1 MLNKKIKA
9 LETIIAGLTLYA
21 EAMRECETNN
31 CNSDT
36 PVAVPTVHST
46 TPVTT
51 SEPEDTETDDEQEDD
66 DTPSTTSYTVEEL
79 SEMSYNDLK
88 KLAASL
94 NIKAVG
100 SRKALV
106 DAVMSAIGVSDDDT
120 ADEPD
125 EDEPV
130 SETADDAEPED
141 DDADS
146 AETDEDDDTSDDEED
161 DEPTTEQLVLEATED
176 MTDDEL
182 RDLLESVDVSG
193 KGKRQSLIAKLVT
206 AVEKGLISL
215 SDEEDDE
222 EPDDEDTADADDTT
236 DEPETDKKKSN
247 EPFGDVTTGMS
258 KKRRAAFDDLCDT
271 TQDSF
276 NNGEITRDDLTE
288 FLMQFDEDN
297 NKKSLSKLSDED
309 LIVKYLSACALLVS
323 DDGEVVE
330 EGAYTIDD
338 VPYCCGR
345 PLNYNKKTGNY
356 KCSCCGA
363 EYEAE

>member
-21 EAMRECETNN
+21 EAMRECETCN
-31 CNSDT
+31 CNSET
-36 PVAVPTVHST
+36 PVVAPTAHSA

-51 SEPEDTETDDEQEDD
+51 TETEDTETDDEQEDD
-66 DTPSTTSYTVEEL
+66 TQSTANYTVEEL

-106 DAVMSAIGVSDDDT
+106 DAVMSAIGVSNDDT

-130 SETADDAEPED
+130 SETADDDAEPED
-141 DDADS
+141 DDSDS
-146 AETDEDDDTSDDEED
+146 AETDDDEDDEED

-215 SDEEDDE
+215 SDEEGDE

-236 DEPETDKKKSN
+236 DDEPETDEQSD
-247 EPFGDVTTGMS
+247 EPFGDVTAGMS

-276 NNGEITRDDLTE
+276 TNGEITRDDLTE

-297 NKKSLSKLSDED
+297 SKKSLSKLSDED

-323 DDGEVVE
+323 DAGEVVE

-363 EYEAE
+363 EYESE

>member
-21 EAMRECETNN
+21 EAMRECETN
-31 CNSDT
+31 CNDT
-36 PVAVPTVHST
+36 TVAAPTAHSA
-46 TPVTT
+46 TPVTAA
-51 SEPEDTETDDEQEDD
+51 EPEDTETDDEQEDD
-66 DTPSTTSYTVEEL
+66 TPSTANYTVEEL

-141 DDADS
+141 DDDDS
-146 AETDEDDDTSDDEED
+146 AETDDDKDGDTSDDEED

-222 EPDDEDTADADDTT
+222 EPDDEDTADADDTA
-236 DEPETDKKKSN
+236 DEPETDEKSS
-247 EPFGDVTTGMS
+247 EPFGDVTAGMS

-297 NKKSLSKLSDED
+297 NKKSLNKLSDED
-309 LIVKYLSACALLVS
+309 LIVKYLSACAMLVS